1 MPQVEVARLGI
12 VKDISMTGIVTSDST
27 KGYCFIESD
36 ETHQSVFCHI
46 SQVKDNRCLHTGD
59 RVRFELIDNPV
70 RRRELMA
77 GNAEYIGR
85 TGVDYNKVRP

>member
-1 MPQVEVARLGI
+1 
-12 VKDISMTGIVTSDST
+12 MTGTVVVGSI

-46 SQVKDNRCLHTGD
+46 SQVKDNRCLHIGD
-59 RVRFELIDNPV
+59 RVRFEIITNPA
-70 RRRELMA
+70 RRSDTMA

-85 TGVDYNKVRP
+85 AGVDYNKVRP